1 MTASD
6 AVPCST
12 LGIQPL
18 PCSTH
23 HIQPL
28 LHCMQEE
35 TYAQNF
41 APPIYTLAVPPCC
54 ITCVLNFAPGLLAPL
69 LFRPPPRFIYSRYFD
84 SHALWRRSVPAH
96 LSLASLSSLSCLPA
110 GPPLSPASLRS
121 LPAFSH
127 ACMRR
132 VKGCRRGFGGGVSGA
147 SRRHYSVAE
156 GLIH

>member
-1 MTASD
+1 M
-6 AVPCST
+6 PCST

-18 PCSTH
+18 SCSTH

-28 LHCMQEE
+28 LHRMQEE

-41 APPIYTLAVPPCC
+41 VPPIYTLAVPPCC
-54 ITCVLNFAPGLLAPL
+54 ITCVLNLRRDCLLHCSSGHRLALYPL
-69 LFRPPPRFIYSRYFD
+69 ATLTHMLSRG
-84 SHALWRRSVPAH
+84 ALYLLISLLPLRWTS
-96 LSLASLSSLSCLPA
+96 SLAS
-110 GPPLSPASLRS
+110 ASLRS

-147 SRRHYSVAE
+147 SRRHYSVA
-156 GLIH
+156 